1 MLFGAVRH
9 SDCSLEELARLTGT
23 QKEDTMTFPDA
34 LRLLELFHARDYAQA
49 RPHLYFKSLK
59 SDTWVRP
66 KGMRVLPS
74 DLQIAILDLESEQWE
89 TISFRDV
96 NFGLW

>member
-1 MLFGAVRH
+1 
-9 SDCSLEELARLTGT
+9 
-23 QKEDTMTFPDA
+23 MTFPDA
-34 LRLLELFHARDYAQA
+34 LRLLELFEERDYAQA

-59 SDTWVRP
+59 ADTWVRP

-74 DLQIAILDLESEQWE
+74 DLQIAILDVESEQWE
-89 TISFRDV
+89 TIPFKDV

>member
-1 MLFGAVRH
+1 MLIVDVRH
-9 SDCSLEELARLTGT
+9 SDCSLKKLARLAGT
-23 QKEDTMTFPDA
+23 QEEDTVTFPDA

-66 KGMRVLPS
+66 KGMRLFPS
-74 DLQIAILDLESEQWE
+74 TLEIAILDAEQEQWE
-89 TISFRDV
+89 TIPFRDV

>member
-1 MLFGAVRH
+1 MLIVCVRH
-9 SDCSLEELARLTGT
+9 SDCSVKELARLTGT
-23 QKEDTMTFPDA
+23 QEEGTVTLPDA
-34 LRLLELFHARDYAQA
+34 LQLLELFHKRDYAQA

-66 KGMRVLPS
+66 KGMRILPS
-74 DLQIAILDLESEQWE
+74 DLQIAILDVESEQWE
-89 TISFRDV
+89 TIPFKDV

>member
-1 MLFGAVRH
+1 MLIIDVRH
-9 SDCSLEELARLTGT
+9 SDCSLEELARVVGI
-23 QKEDTMTFPDA
+23 QKGDTMTFADA

-66 KGMRVLPS
+66 KGMRVFPS
-74 DLQIAILDLESEQWE
+74 NLEIAILDVEQEQWE
-89 TISFRDV
+89 TIPFRDV

>member
-1 MLFGAVRH
+1 MLIVGVRH
-9 SDCSLEELARLTGT
+9 SDCSLKELARLAGT
-23 QKEDTMTFPDA
+23 QEEDTVTFPDA

-74 DLQIAILDLESEQWE
+74 DLGIAILDVENEEWE
-89 TISFRDV
+89 TIPFRDV
-96 NFGLW
+96 SFGLW

>member
-1 MLFGAVRH
+1 VLIGAVRH
-9 SDCSLEELARLTGT
+9 SDCSLEKLARLAET
-23 QKEDTMTFPDA
+23 QKEDTMTFLDA

-74 DLQIAILDLESEQWE
+74 DLQIAILDVESEQWE

>member
-1 MLFGAVRH
+1 MA
-9 SDCSLEELARLTGT
+9 GT
-23 QKEDTMTFPDA
+23 QEDTVTFPDA

-66 KGMRVLPS
+66 KGMRVFPS
-74 DLQIAILDLESEQWE
+74 NLEIGILDVEQEQWE
-89 TISFRDV
+89 MIPFKDV